1 MDNDSK
7 VNGLCPR
14 TIVINRISNDFTFD
28 RDREFFG
35 TLFQENIETSKA

>member
-14 TIVINRISNDFTFD
+14 TIVIHRISNDFDFD
-28 RDREFFG
+28 RVQKFFG
-35 TLFQENIETSKA
+35 TLF